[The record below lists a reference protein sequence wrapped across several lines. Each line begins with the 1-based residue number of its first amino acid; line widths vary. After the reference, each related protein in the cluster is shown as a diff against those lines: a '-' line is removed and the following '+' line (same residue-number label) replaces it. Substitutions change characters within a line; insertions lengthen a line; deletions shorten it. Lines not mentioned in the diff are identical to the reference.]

1 MRFAAK
7 SLHSA
12 LPVWTISR
20 INALRYALYFS
31 PPKDDPLTGAA
42 SLWLGRNAF
51 TGETYP
57 APEYEQLGAAEQFE
71 LTADPRRYGF
81 HATIKAPFS
90 LASSVTEE
98 DLMTVAEDFAQR
110 TQAFEIPELVLGQ
123 LGRFFALVPGSLH
136 QPLQDFAAK
145 VVRSFEPFRA
155 ALSEADMAR
164 RNPEKLSDSQRAHL
178 QRWGYPYV
186 MEDFGFHM
194 TLSGQVPE
202 TRAQVMKAI
211 LTERF
216 ADFIGRPL
224 SISGLAVFIEE
235 TRGAPFKVHS
245 WLPLAG
251 AKS

>member
-1 MRFAAK
+1 M
-7 SLHSA
+7 
-12 LPVWTISR
+12 
-20 INALRYALYFS
+20 RYALYFS

-57 APEYEQLGAAEQFE
+57 AREYAQLGAADQFE

-90 LASSVTEE
+90 LASSVTEK

-123 LGRFFALVPGSLH
+123 LGRFFALVPGSVH

-164 RNPEKLSDSQRAHL
+164 RNPEKLSDSQRTHL

-202 TRAQVMKAI
+202 TRAEVMKAI

-216 ADFIGRPL
+216 ADFTGRPL

-235 TRGAPFKVHS
+235 ARGGPFKVHS

>member
-1 MRFAAK
+1 M
-7 SLHSA
+7 
-12 LPVWTISR
+12 
-20 INALRYALYFS
+20 RYALYFS

-57 APEYEQLGAAEQFE
+57 APEYAQLAAAEQFE

-90 LASSVTEE
+90 LASSVTEK

-164 RNPEKLSDSQRAHL
+164 RNPEKLSDSQRTHL

-194 TLSGQVPE
+194 TLTGQVPE
-202 TRAQVMKAI
+202 ARAAVMKAI
-211 LTERF
+211 LTGRF
-216 ADFIGRPL
+216 ADFTGRPL
-224 SISGLAVFIEE
+224 LISGLAVFIEE

>member
-1 MRFAAK
+1 M
-7 SLHSA
+7 
-12 LPVWTISR
+12 
-20 INALRYALYFS
+20 RYALYFS

-57 APEYEQLGAAEQFE
+57 APEYEQLSAAEQFE

-90 LASSVTEE
+90 LASSVTEK
-98 DLMTVAEDFAQR
+98 DLMTVAEDFAKR

-123 LGRFFALVPGSLH
+123 LGRFFALVPGSVH

-194 TLSGQVPE
+194 TLTGQVLE
-202 TRAQVMKAI
+202 TRAEVMKAI

-216 ADFIGRPL
+216 AGFTGRPL

-235 TRGAPFKVHS
+235 TRGAPFKIHS